1 LLFFTAKIGAGAM
14 DVTSTDIDVT
24 FSDVFPI
31 QVSKVLLAGITQGVH
46 LGKFHSKFKN
56 CVNGIFDNRSFFNI
70 CSDKVWINP
79 RSIQITDEAWHTSRM
94 SHINPGDRCGLVGH
108 VLYIPILSIR
118 MDLKKALQWD
128 GRLAW
133 CPEGVSID
141 RIVRNLE
148 TMKLLHQSKED
159 SFIYPRCF
167 KETLKERILCLKDAV
182 TTGPESLIEK
192 AITSLVGFGPGLTPT
207 GDDFLT
213 GVMAIL
219 HMMEKMGYPHR
230 AGNRIL
236 NYIARSC
243 LDKTTIFSEQMLLD
257 GASGHFAFP
266 IAKLVKDLMTQ
277 DNEERLKSSVNDLL
291 SAGASSGYDVL
302 RGMLWAMD
310 VFMASL
316 FRRG

>member
-1 LLFFTAKIGAGAM
+1 M

-31 QVSKVLLAGITQGVH
+31 QVSKVLLADITQGEL

-79 RSIQITDEAWHTSRM
+79 RSIQITDDAWHTSGM

-118 MDLKKALQWD
+118 IDLGKAPPWEAHLGCCSED
-128 GRLAW
+128 G
-133 CPEGVSID
+133 STD
-141 RIVRNLE
+141 RMLRHFE
-148 TMKLLHQSKED
+148 TMKLLHRNRRESI
-159 SFIYPRCF
+159 IYPLCF

-182 TTGPESLIEK
+182 TTGPESSIEK

-213 GVMAIL
+213 GIMAIL

-302 RGMLWAMD
+302 SGMLWAMD

-316 FRRG
+316 FKRG